1 MEKDYCVVIGGVNV
15 DIGGHPDA
23 PLIPKDSNPGKITL
37 SLGGV
42 GRNIAHNMTLLGMN
56 VKLITA
62 LGEDEHGKMIKESC
76 IKLGIDI
83 EGYCSCKD
91 NATSSYLFIADKD
104 GDMTVA
110 ISDMNIYS
118 NITPEYLE
126 KRLPEI
132 NKAKVVIVDTNIP
145 TESLAFLAKK
155 VKVPIFADP
164 VSCTKAARLLP
175 SLSNLYALAPN
186 ALEARILTGVKVD
199 SEEGLEKATKVFLDA
214 GVKNVFITLGADGI
228 YVADKKES
236 MHIRN
241 FPCKVVNA
249 TGAGDAMMAAFA
261 YAYVNGMSLKDTAL
275 VGLSAATIA
284 CEGAQTINEE
294 MNIERV
300 LKRAGL
306 DLS

>member
-1 MEKDYCVVIGGVNV
+1 MDNDYCVVVGGVNV

-23 PLIPKDSNPGKITL
+23 PLIPKDSNPGKINI

-42 GRNIAHNMTLLGMN
+42 GRNIAHNMKLLGMN

-62 LGEDEHGKMIKESC
+62 LGEDEHGKMIKDSC
-76 IKLGIDI
+76 ENLGIDI
-83 EGYCSCKD
+83 EGYCSCKED
-91 NATSSYLFIADKD
+91 ATSSYLFIADKN
-104 GDMTVA
+104 GDMSIA
-110 ISDMNIYS
+110 INDMNIYR
-118 NITPEYLE
+118 NVTPEYLE

-132 NKAKVVIVDTNIP
+132 NKAKMVIVDTNIP
-145 TESLAFLAKK
+145 TESIAFLAKK
-155 VKVPIFADP
+155 CKAPIFADP

-175 SLSNLYALAPN
+175 SLANLYALTPN
-186 ALEARILTGVKVD
+186 AMEARILTGIKVD

-214 GVKNVFITLGADGI
+214 GVKNVFITLGADGV
-228 YVADKKES
+228 YVADRKEA

-241 FPCKVVNA
+241 LPCKVVNA
-249 TGAGDAMMAAFA
+249 TGAGDAMMAGFA
-261 YAYVNGMSLKDTAL
+261 YAYVNNLSLKEAAL
-275 VGLSAATIA
+275 VGLSAAAIA
-284 CEGAQTINEE
+284 CEGEKTINEE